1 MLETLRKIR
10 AIYRE
15 ETSLDWI
22 VWGANMTG
30 AVIVVLAFL
39 AAQDP
44 ESTSL
49 AIQLA
54 SSDF

>member
-39 AAQDP
+39 AAQNP